1 MVVEVDCVEEEECVV
16 GSFDEVSIDCWVV
29 GLFVIE
35 VGVGVSVDVDVE
47 GVELELV
54 VVSIS

>member
-1 MVVEVDCVEEEECVV
+1 MDGVEEECVV
-16 GSFDEVSIDCWVV
+16 GSFDEVSKGCWVV

-35 VGVGVSVDVDVE
+35 VVVAVGVDVDVE

-54 VVSIS
+54 VVSISLL